1 MKDRMIFSVRI
12 SDLQKSWKQYGMFGQ
27 TKLEKKRWAIVG
39 TKAKKLQKLY
49 KAMKGCTKEMGRDA
63 MDEPM
68 YIEITNNNAK

>member
-1 MKDRMIFSVRI
+1 MRI